1 MIIRGALLAAL
12 LLPTMASAQS
22 QCAGIAALTG
32 ADGHQLRDISLREGR
47 GGGIAIFAGR
57 RQVAL
62 PDAENCAFEI
72 SDEGTREFTCYYR
85 ELPIGLHGP
94 VGRASLTPEAAFEQA
109 VSTLRTCMP
118 AAAPVDAQ
126 RSPLYRGATD
136 VFALQ
141 RMRHRVEVPGGATEI
156 DVTLIERNGE
166 DDQVYTSVSIVF
178 DAQDDLEGD
187 DD

>member
-22 QCAGIAALTG
+22 RCAGVAALTG
-32 ADGHQLRDISLREGR
+32 ADGRQLRNISLGVGR
-47 GGGIAIFAGR
+47 DGGIAPFAGR

-62 PDAENCAFEI
+62 PDAENCEFAL
-72 SDEGTREFTCYYR
+72 SDDGERDITCYYR
-85 ELPIGLHGP
+85 EPPIGLHGP
-94 VGRASLTPEAAFEQA
+94 VGRVRLGPEAAFEQI
-109 VSTLRTCMP
+109 VSTLRTCM
-118 AAAPVDAQ
+118 AAALPVDAQ
-126 RSPLYRGATD
+126 RAPLYTGATD

-141 RMRHRVEVPGGATEI
+141 RMRHRIDVPGGTTEI

-166 DDQVYTSVSIVF
+166 GANVYTRVSF
-178 DAQDDLEGD
+178 DFYAEDDLEGD